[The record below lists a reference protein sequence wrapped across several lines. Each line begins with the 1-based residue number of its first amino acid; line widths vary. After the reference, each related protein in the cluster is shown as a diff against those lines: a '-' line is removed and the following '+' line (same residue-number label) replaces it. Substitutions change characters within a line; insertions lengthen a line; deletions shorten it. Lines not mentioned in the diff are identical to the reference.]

1 MKKTRAPKFRAE
13 CYAVLRS
20 MPEAGIT
27 AEDLV
32 KKVRKTKPE
41 VIDGELQEI
50 IEAGLI
56 KIASETLAKLPNIP
70 AAQSEL
76 FQEYRMPTRFSIR
89 RDGKKPIHI
98 DLKDMTV
105 QDARLFLGQHGPRES
120 ISKKVLAVARFL
132 KLAEKL
138 KAKPTDRLIDVWER
152 ARGSGGGG
160 G

>member
-1 MKKTRAPKFRAE
+1 MKKTRAPRFRAE
-13 CYAVLRS
+13 CYTVLRS

-32 KKVRKTKPE
+32 KKIRKTKPE
-41 VIDGELQEI
+41 VIEQELLEI
-50 IEAGLI
+50 IEAGLV
-56 KIASETLAKLPNIP
+56 KIASETLAKAPAIL
-70 AAQSEL
+70 AAQTEL
-76 FQEYRMPTRFSIR
+76 FQEFSMPTRFSIR
-89 RDGKKPIHI
+89 RPGKKPVHI
-98 DLKDMTV
+98 DIKDMTV

-120 ISKKVLAVARFL
+120 IPKKVLAVARFL

-160 G
+160 